1 LQRLLRFPAGLVVL
15 LGLYLGLKALLPAEG
30 QPLYLL
36 FRFVRYALIGFW
48 AGYGAPWLFRLL
60 GLARRSVSR

>member
-1 LQRLLRFPAGLVVL
+1 LVVL

-30 QPLYLL
+30 EPLYLL

-48 AGYGAPWLFRLL
+48 AGYGAPRLFRLL
-60 GLARRSVSR
+60 GLARRGRREKSPQPSQ